1 MCEVRT
7 GFPDVGDCANS
18 HQRGATV
25 NARITALIPTFV
37 LLFFS
42 ASLAANELS
51 EIKNYREYSPLFASA
66 GQPSETQLE
75 QLKDEGFERVVYI
88 AFANSKGAIAN
99 EDQIVKDLGME
110 YAQVPV
116 IWEAPIKA
124 DFNAFAAVMQSAP
137 GKKTLLHCQA
147 NYRASAFAFLYRVL
161 YEQVSIEE
169 AKADMNTV
177 WKPDGPWKKLIFEL
191 LEENGHSPDCLGCDW
206 STKD

>member
-1 MCEVRT
+1 M
-7 GFPDVGDCANS
+7 
-18 HQRGATV
+18 
-25 NARITALIPTFV
+25 
-37 LLFFS
+37 
-42 ASLAANELS
+42 
-51 EIKNYREYSPLFASA
+51 
-66 GQPSETQLE
+66 
-75 QLKDEGFERVVYI
+75 KDEGFERVVYI